1 MMGETAIVTG
11 ATGALGEATA
21 TALARL
27 GWSVVLGCRDET
39 RGNQA
44 RSRIAASV
52 PDAGIAVLP
61 LDLSSP
67 VSIRAMVAGFAD
79 QNDRLDALIHTAAV
93 FSSSRK
99 VTPEGWELMFATNH
113 LGPFLLTRLL
123 LETQEGT
130 KPRRILV
137 VTAPSTTQVDFDDPQ
152 GERRFRALW
161 AFGASKM
168 CNLLFTYAL
177 ARRLQGSS
185 TTVNAFHPGLVKSS
199 LMREAPAPMRLMTNI
214 ISTPPQRAAAS
225 LVTLATSPR
234 YASVSGKFF
243 KGEQVIHSSAY
254 SLDLTVQE
262 RLWDL
267 SSSLLG
273 ITP

>member
-1 MMGETAIVTG
+1 MSGEVAIVTG

-21 TALARL
+21 TGLARL
-27 GWSVVLGCRDET
+27 GWSVVLGCRHET
-39 RGNQA
+39 RGNRV
-44 RSRIAASV
+44 RSRIAASAPGAEV
-52 PDAGIAVLP
+52 VVGP

-67 VSIRAMVAGFAD
+67 KSIRAMVASFAERYH
-79 QNDRLDALIHTAAV
+79 RLDALIHTAAL

-123 LETQEGT
+123 LDTHGES

-177 ARRLQGSS
+177 ARRLLGSS
-185 TTVNAFHPGLVKSS
+185 TTANAFHPGLVKSS
-199 LMREAPAPMRLMTNI
+199 LMKEAPAPMRLLTNI
-214 ISTPPQRAAAS
+214 ISSPPDRAAAS
-225 LVTLATSPR
+225 LVSLATSSQ

-243 KGEQVIHSSAY
+243 KGEQVIQSSAY
-254 SLDLTVQE
+254 SLDPANQV

-267 SSSLLG
+267 SSRLVGLA
-273 ITP
+273 P

>member
-1 MMGETAIVTG
+1 MTDEVAIVTG

-21 TALARL
+21 TGLARL

-44 RSRIAASV
+44 RSRISANAPRAEV
-52 PDAGIAVLP
+52 VVRL

-67 VSIRAMVAGFAD
+67 ESIRAMVASFAD
-79 QNDRLDALIHTAAV
+79 RYRRLDALVHTAAL
-93 FSSSRK
+93 FSSSHK

-123 LETQEGT
+123 LETQAEGRA
-130 KPRRILV
+130 RRILV

-177 ARRLQGSS
+177 ARRLKGTS
-185 TTVNAFHPGLVKSS
+185 TTVNAFHPGLVKSG
-199 LMREAPAPMRLMTNI
+199 LMKEAPTLMRLMTNAV
-214 ISTPPQRAAAS
+214 SRPPGGAAAS
-225 LVTLATSPR
+225 LVALAASSR
-234 YASVSGKFF
+234 YATVSGMFF
-243 KGEQVIHSSAY
+243 KGEQVIQSSAY
-254 SLDLTVQE
+254 SLDSANQE
-262 RLWDL
+262 RLWAL
-267 SSSLLG
+267 SSRLVGL
-273 ITP
+273 PP